1 MTRTT
6 SHHWDRQLRLT
17 ITQYPTTTIITISTF
32 TADKITIITT
42 NIIINRLESV
52 TILLTRHTVHLLQ
65 NEMIRNLNKT

>member
-17 ITQYPTTTIITISTF
+17 ITQYPTTTITISTF

-52 TILLTRHTVHLLQ
+52 TILLTRQYSTPFA
-65 NEMIRNLNKT
+65 E